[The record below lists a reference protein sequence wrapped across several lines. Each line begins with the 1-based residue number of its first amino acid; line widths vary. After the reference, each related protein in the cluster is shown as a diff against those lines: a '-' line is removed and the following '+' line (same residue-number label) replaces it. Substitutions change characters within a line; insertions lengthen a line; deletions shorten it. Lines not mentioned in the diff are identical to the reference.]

1 MMPHWKAE
9 YCFFCVNKKYQKC
22 IHKHITLFHKKT
34 PRNLIRALYG
44 GYILYFTKWRIG
56 KGDLATCYEPASL
69 FLVLQK
75 VIRPF
80 RPFVS
85 TNVPSFDQ
93 GKLSGCSSGYAWR

>member
-1 MMPHWKAE
+1 MMLHWKAE
-9 YCFFCVNKKYQKC
+9 HCFCINKNTKNVSINILHFSIKKRRGALFGLYTVAIYC
-22 IHKHITLFHKKT
+22 I
-34 PRNLIRALYG
+34 
-44 GYILYFTKWRIG
+44 FTKWRIG
-56 KGDLATCYEPASL
+56 EGDLATCYEPASP

>member
-1 MMPHWKAE
+1 HAAKVFFLVQKNRRGALFGLSTVAI
-9 YCFFCVNKKYQKC
+9 YC
-22 IHKHITLFHKKT
+22 I
-34 PRNLIRALYG
+34 
-44 GYILYFTKWRIG
+44 FTKWRIG